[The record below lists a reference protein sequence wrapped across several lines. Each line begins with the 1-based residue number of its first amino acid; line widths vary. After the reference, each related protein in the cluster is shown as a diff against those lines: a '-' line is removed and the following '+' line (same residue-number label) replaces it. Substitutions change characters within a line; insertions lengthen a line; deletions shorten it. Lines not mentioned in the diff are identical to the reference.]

1 MDKAYEKINL
11 NLGSTIEEAV
21 ESLLYF
27 KSKGKLV
34 YAIFN
39 GVVLYSD
46 TVTINDA
53 YIRILGM
60 TKTEFDKRMK

>member
-1 MDKAYEKINL
+1 MDKVYEKVNL
-11 NLGSTIEEAV
+11 PLGSTIEEAV
-21 ESLLYF
+21 EILLSYQL
-27 KSKGKLV
+27 KGNLA
-34 YAIFN
+34 YTIFN
-39 GVVLYSD
+39 GAVLYSD

>member
-1 MDKAYEKINL
+1 MDKTYEKINL
-11 NLGSTIEEAV
+11 PLGSKIEEAV
-21 ESLLYF
+21 EILLYYR
-27 KSKGKLV
+27 SQGELV

-39 GVVLYSD
+39 GAVLYSD

-60 TKTEFDKRMK
+60 TKTEFDKRIK